1 MLGYSLHCSFFIN
14 YHDKTGG
21 YMIYQLK
28 EFNLKKACNQKYL
41 CNKDKSGK
49 LNQRAM
55 LSELCVARG
64 LFLIGGIDNEPILED
79 LNGAKFKVRFRGEG
93 ELRWLLISDFKLTKT
108 KVLEPFQPAEL
119 PL

>member
-1 MLGYSLHCSFFIN
+1 
-14 YHDKTGG
+14 
-21 YMIYQLK
+21 MIYQLK
-28 EFNLKKACNQKYL
+28 VFNLKKAEIRKFMCSR
-41 CNKDKSGK
+41 DKSGK

-64 LFLIGGIDNEPILED
+64 LLLIGGLNREPILED

-93 ELRWLLISDFKLTKT
+93 EVRWLLISDFKLTKT
-108 KVLEPFQPAEL
+108 KVLEPFQPVEL